1 MAWHMLVFQG
11 MTTHTR
17 GFRSAAARLLVPLAA
32 LGALAVGGCRPVP
45 GSRGAVS
52 PMTSGGTVITEAD
65 ITNMGARTAW
75 DVVRMRAPRLV
86 AGQDAQ
92 GRPAGV
98 RIQESHSIY
107 ADETPLLVV
116 DGAQVDDISYL
127 TEISATDLHLVRI
140 LNGEL
145 ATQLYGIKGAGGA
158 IVVETKHG
166 S

>member
-1 MAWHMLVFQG
+1 MARHLPVLTVMR
-11 MTTHTR
+11 THTR
-17 GFRSAAARLLVPLAA
+17 GFVSAAARLVVPLAA
-32 LGALAVGGCRPVP
+32 LGAMAAGCRPVP
-45 GSRGAVS
+45 GSRHAVS

-127 TEISATDLHLVRI
+127 TEISASELHLVRI
-140 LNGEL
+140 LDGEV